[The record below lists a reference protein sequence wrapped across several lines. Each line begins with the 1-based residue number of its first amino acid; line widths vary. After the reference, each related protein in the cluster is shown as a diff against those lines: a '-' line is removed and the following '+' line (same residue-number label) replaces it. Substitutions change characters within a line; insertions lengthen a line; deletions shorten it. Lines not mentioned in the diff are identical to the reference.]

1 MYVTKSQRRKHMAG
15 KKKTKPE
22 KLIISIPSSSMSE
35 QAMGNLRAMVKTKE
49 VLIKKALGTESLDIE
64 VENGKISFP
73 WFDPAVENGLNVYS
87 TFITALCDT
96 ARRLNRVNSK
106 EEKTLENEK
115 YAFRCFLLRIGFV
128 GDAYKEARKV
138 LLKNFSGSSAFK
150 SGPKKTQEGSV

>member
-22 KLIISIPSSSMSE
+22 KLTISIPSSSLPE
-35 QAMGNLRAMVKTKE
+35 HALENLKAMVKTKE
-49 VLIKKALGTESLDIE
+49 ALIKKALGTESLEIE